1 MRNHFGGRS
10 RQSLVVARGFI
21 DAAAKGSTADAA
33 SALSTEL
40 FFITSVLSSNIS
52 LRRAVNDPSRDA
64 KSKAVLLKEIFGKSV
79 GASALNVI
87 TGVSELRWSASS
99 DLVEVLEQLAIE
111 AEASAANIA
120 NELDR
125 VESELFTVARAIST
139 SFELRSA
146 LITAGAEKAK
156 SALIADLLGKNS
168 SSSTI
173 KLVNHVVNNWRARS
187 VEAAFDDY
195 QYALAARRNR
205 LIAVARTAVALS
217 SAQYDRLVAALTKQ
231 LGQPVRVNV
240 EVDPS
245 VIGGLSVKF
254 ADELVDGTLVNRI
267 ASAGRTLAGK
277 SA

>member
-10 RQSLVVARGFI
+10 RQSLVIARGLI
-21 DAAAKGSTADAA
+21 DTATKGSTADAA
-33 SALSTEL
+33 SVLSTEL
-40 FFITSVLSSNIS
+40 FFITSVLNSNIS

-64 KSKAVLLKEIFGKSV
+64 KSKAVLLKEILGKSV

-99 DLVEVLEQLAIE
+99 HLVEVLEQLAIE

-156 SALIADLLGKNS
+156 SALIAELLGKNS
-168 SSSTI
+168 SSSTAR
-173 KLVNHVVNNWRARS
+173 LVNHVVNNWRGRS

-195 QYALAARRNR
+195 LYALAARRNR
-205 LIAVARTAVALS
+205 LIAVARTAVALT
-217 SAQYDRLVAALTKQ
+217 SAQYDRLVTALTKQ

-267 ASAGRTLAGK
+267 ASAGRSFAGK

>member
-10 RQSLVVARGFI
+10 RQSLVIARGFI

-33 SALSTEL
+33 SQLSTEL
-40 FFITSVLSSNIS
+40 FFIASVLNSNIS

-64 KSKAVLLKEIFGKSV
+64 KSKAVLLKEILGKSV

-99 DLVEVLEQLAIE
+99 DLVEVVEQLAIE

-146 LITAGAEKAK
+146 LITAGADKAK
-156 SALIADLLGKNS
+156 SALVAELLGKNS
-168 SSSTI
+168 SSSTREI
-173 KLVNHVVNNWRARS
+173 SPQYGSGSKATRGPLTSATQTDTFFLNALKLDSGVG
-187 VEAAFDDY
+187 
-195 QYALAARRNR
+195 
-205 LIAVARTAVALS
+205 AVSLLFS
-217 SAQYDRLVAALTKQ
+217 C
-231 LGQPVRVNV
+231 
-240 EVDPS
+240 
-245 VIGGLSVKF
+245 I
-254 ADELVDGTLVNRI
+254 
-267 ASAGRTLAGK
+267 
-277 SA
+277 

>member
-10 RQSLVVARGFI
+10 RQSLVIARGFI

-33 SALSTEL
+33 SLLSSEL
-40 FFITSVLSSNIS
+40 FFITSVLNSNIS
-52 LRRAVNDPSRDA
+52 LRRAINDPSRDA

-79 GASALNVI
+79 GAPALNVI

-156 SALIADLLGKNS
+156 SSLIAELLGKES

-173 KLVNHVVNNWRARS
+173 KLS
-187 VEAAFDDY
+187 
-195 QYALAARRNR
+195 
-205 LIAVARTAVALS
+205 T
-217 SAQYDRLVAALTKQ
+217 T
-231 LGQPVRVNV
+231 
-240 EVDPS
+240 
-245 VIGGLSVKF
+245 
-254 ADELVDGTLVNRI
+254 
-267 ASAGRTLAGK
+267 
-277 SA
+277 